1 MAAKAA
7 VLCLWRFKAYLHGMY
22 ELSSYDLDIFAVA
35 VDETPLSGPNGFEQ
49 MPFEAPGRPT
59 PVGGGVRRRPAAPAK
74 HCTRGHFLPQ
84 IRRKCIL
91 VPFGKEWFGA
101 CAVLADIGATPRDA
115 GPGYRYQ
122 PTERSKLVA
131 KAPVPGASPPPA
143 GKKMAPN

>member
-7 VLCLWRFKAYLHGMY
+7 VLCLWRFEAYLHGMY

-59 PVGGGVRRRPAAPAK
+59 LVRWRQEAPRGAAK

-84 IRRKCIL
+84 IRRKCTL
-91 VPFGKEWFGA
+91 VVPFGKAWFGA
-101 CAVLADIGATPRDA
+101 CAVLADTGSTQGTQGPATDTSPRS
-115 GPGYRYQ
+115 GRN
-122 PTERSKLVA
+122 S
-131 KAPVPGASPPPA
+131 
-143 GKKMAPN
+143 